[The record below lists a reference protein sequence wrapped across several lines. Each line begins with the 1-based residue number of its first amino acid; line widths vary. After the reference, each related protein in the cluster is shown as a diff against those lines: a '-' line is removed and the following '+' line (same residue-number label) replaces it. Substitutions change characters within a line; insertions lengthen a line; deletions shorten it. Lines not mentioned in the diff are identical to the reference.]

1 MIKWRRMSRAV
12 KNTRK
17 MKSNLK
23 RDKHGEKIGRNEQA
37 IEWAWRVNEIVQ
49 REEREC

>member
-1 MIKWRRMSRAV
+1 MIKWRKMSGAV

-23 RDKHGEKIGRNEQA
+23 RAKHGEKMSRKRA
-37 IEWAWRVNEIVQ
+37 SKRVIEWV
-49 REEREC
+49 